1 MLVHIY
7 NGSTTYWCHTEDQVL
22 SAIAEIMN
30 ECKSN
35 GNTINIHIEH
45 KED

>member
-1 MLVHIY
+1 MLVRIY
-7 NGSTTYWCHTEDQVL
+7 NGSTTYWCHTEAQVL
-22 SAIAEIMN
+22 SAIADIMN
-30 ECKSN
+30 ESKSN